1 MMKKWIG
8 LICSVLMV
16 FSLTAC
22 SAQVNESEKNVSENT
37 SAAAAENETAAQEEA
52 VEQEGSNE
60 KMNRQIKVTG
70 ANGETIVFELNN
82 TPAAE
87 GLYNQLPLTVEVEN
101 FSNNEKIFYP
111 ANELSTKDTPLARSG
126 VGTLAY
132 YAPWGNV
139 VMFYRDFS
147 SNSSLYRLGQ
157 AVSGG
162 ELIGELSGTI
172 TVEKVE

>member
-1 MMKKWIG
+1 MKKWIG

-37 SAAAAENETAAQEEA
+37 SAAAAENETAAQEGT

-60 KMNRQIKVTG
+60 KMNRQM
-70 ANGETIVFELNN
+70 
-82 TPAAE
+82 E
-87 GLYNQLPLTVEVEN
+87 GLYNQLPHTVEVEN

-157 AVSGG
+157 AVSGE

-172 TVEKVE
+172 SVEKVE